1 MNDIIKYSIIVP
13 VYNRPEEI
21 KELLETITEQTYK
34 KDFEVLI
41 IEDGSTISSKE
52 IVDNFKDTIN
62 IKYYYKNNS
71 GPGDSRNYG
80 MRVAEGNYFII
91 LDSDCLLPKDYLKNV
106 DDSLQKNYVDCFGGA
121 DAATNSFTDIQ
132 KAINYAMTS
141 FFTTG
146 GIRGSRKSIIRFE
159 PRSFN
164 MGISKKAFE
173 KTGGYGKI
181 HPGEDPD
188 LTIRLWK
195 AGFSTAFIE
204 KAFVY
209 HKRRIS
215 WSKFYKQVNKFGQ
228 TRPILNH
235 WHPETSKIIYW
246 LPSLFILGF
255 LISIL
260 LSVFHIY
267 VGILIY
273 VLYFSLIFIESTYKN
288 RSLKMG
294 FLSIFSVSVQFFA
307 YGVGFLYSNFMLFGS
322 KKTPEELF
330 PKLFF
335 K

>member
-1 MNDIIKYSIIVP
+1 MKYSIIVP
-13 VYNRPEEI
+13 VYNRPDEI
-21 KELLETITEQTYK
+21 KELLDTMVEQSFEK
-34 KDFEVLI
+34 EFEVVI
-41 IEDGSTISSKE
+41 IEDGSSISSKE
-52 IVDNFKDTIN
+52 IVEKYKDRIQV
-62 IKYYYKNNS
+62 KYYYKENS

-91 LDSDCLLPKDYLKNV
+91 LDSDCLLPKYYLKNV
-106 DDSLQKNYVDCFGGA
+106 DDFLQNNYVDCFGGA
-121 DAATNSFTDIQ
+121 DAATTSFTTIQ

-146 GIRGSRKSIIRFE
+146 GIRGSKKSISRFE

-164 MGISKKAFE
+164 MGISKEAFE
-173 KTGGYGKI
+173 KTGGFGKI

-195 AGFSTAFIE
+195 IGYCTSFIE

-215 WSKFYKQVNKFGQ
+215 WKKFFLQVNKFGQ
-228 TRPILNH
+228 TRPILNY
-235 WHPETSKIIYW
+235 WHPQTRKLIYW
-246 LPSLFILGF
+246 LPSFFVVGF
-255 LISIL
+255 FISIL
-260 LSVFHIY
+260 FSLFSVWAGIFIY
-267 VGILIY
+267 AA
-273 VLYFSLIFIESTYKN
+273 YFLLIFIESVCKN
-288 RSLKMG
+288 KSLKIG
-294 FLSIFSVSVQFFA
+294 ILSVWAVGVQFFG
-307 YGVGFLYSNFMLFGS
+307 YGIGFLYSTFRLFRT

>member
-52 IVDNFKDTIN
+52 IVDNFKDIIN
-62 IKYYYKNNS
+62 IKYHYKNNS

-106 DDSLQKNYVDCFGGA
+106 DDFLQKNYVDCFGGA

-146 GIRGSRKSIIRFE
+146 GIRGSRKSIVRFE

-164 MGISKKAFE
+164 MGISKKAF
-173 KTGGYGKI
+173 
-181 HPGEDPD
+181 
-188 LTIRLWK
+188 
-195 AGFSTAFIE
+195 
-204 KAFVY
+204 
-209 HKRRIS
+209 
-215 WSKFYKQVNKFGQ
+215 
-228 TRPILNH
+228 
-235 WHPETSKIIYW
+235 
-246 LPSLFILGF
+246 
-255 LISIL
+255 
-260 LSVFHIY
+260 
-267 VGILIY
+267 
-273 VLYFSLIFIESTYKN
+273 
-288 RSLKMG
+288 
-294 FLSIFSVSVQFFA
+294 
-307 YGVGFLYSNFMLFGS
+307 
-322 KKTPEELF
+322 
-330 PKLFF
+330 
-335 K
+335 

>member
-106 DDSLQKNYVDCFGGA
+106 DDFLQKNYVDCFGGA

-141 FFTTG
+141 FLPQEESEEVGKVLFG
-146 GIRGSRKSIIRFE
+146 LNLAVLIWEFRKKL
-159 PRSFN
+159 
-164 MGISKKAFE
+164 SKKQEVMVKFTQE
-173 KTGGYGKI
+173 KTQI
-181 HPGEDPD
+181 
-188 LTIRLWK
+188 
-195 AGFSTAFIE
+195 
-204 KAFVY
+204 
-209 HKRRIS
+209 
-215 WSKFYKQVNKFGQ
+215 
-228 TRPILNH
+228 
-235 WHPETSKIIYW
+235 
-246 LPSLFILGF
+246 
-255 LISIL
+255 
-260 LSVFHIY
+260 
-267 VGILIY
+267 
-273 VLYFSLIFIESTYKN
+273 
-288 RSLKMG
+288 
-294 FLSIFSVSVQFFA
+294 
-307 YGVGFLYSNFMLFGS
+307 
-322 KKTPEELF
+322 
-330 PKLFF
+330 
-335 K
+335 

>member
-80 MRVAEGNYFII
+80 MRMAEGNYFII

-106 DDSLQKNYVDCFGGA
+106 DDFLQKNYVDCFGGA

-273 VLYFSLIFIESTYKN
+273 VLYFSFIFIESTYKN
-288 RSLKMG
+288 RSFKMG

-307 YGVGFLYSNFMLFGS
+307 YGEGFLYSNFMLFGS